1 MNIFAALVVI
11 IVSAAF
17 AIGAMLL
24 VRRRAPEGS
33 YFNDGDRDAGV
44 VGVLATGFAVLLG
57 LVVVLAFT
65 SYDDARTG
73 AATEALTVAQQYE
86 VAHLL
91 PARQGR
97 RLAAELIC
105 YGRSVV
111 HQEWPRMRDGTQT
124 DAMNPWGVALFRS
137 LRNVEPRTA
146 SEQAAYSKW
155 LDQRLDRETARGVRI
170 HGASGV
176 IPAPLWLVLY
186 ITALLIVGFMLLF
199 ADSGER
205 PVVQA
210 TLIGTVVAVMVA
222 TILLI
227 RFLDNPYARGVGSL
241 KPVAM
246 ERTLRLLDQERR
258 IVGDKTPVP
267 STDRGGPGPWLGASG
282 SAVRVPEHAVT
293 SADTREAPD
302 PSVVRMDDE
311 QVAV

>member
-1 MNIFAALVVI
+1 MNVLVTLVV
-11 IVSAAF
+11 VLVAAGL

-24 VRRRAPEGS
+24 VRRHAPEGS
-33 YFNDGDRDAGV
+33 YFNDGDRAAGV
-44 VGVLATGFAVLLG
+44 FGVLATGFAVLLG

-91 PARQGR
+91 PPTQGG

-137 LRNVEPRTA
+137 LRNVEPRTPA
-146 SEQAAYSKW
+146 QQAAYSKW
-155 LDQRLDRETARGVRI
+155 LDQRFDRETARAVRI
-170 HGASGV
+170 HAASSV
-176 IPAPLWLVLY
+176 IPAPLWLVLFV
-186 ITALLIVGFMLLF
+186 TAVLIVGFMLFF
-199 ADSGER
+199 ADSKER
-205 PVVQA
+205 AVVQA

-227 RFLDNPYARGVGSL
+227 RFLDNPYGDGAGSL

-258 IVGDKTPVP
+258 IVGDTTPVP
-267 STDRGGPGPWLGASG
+267 CNGHGAAG
-282 SAVRVPEHAVT
+282 A
-293 SADTREAPD
+293 
-302 PSVVRMDDE
+302 
-311 QVAV
+311 